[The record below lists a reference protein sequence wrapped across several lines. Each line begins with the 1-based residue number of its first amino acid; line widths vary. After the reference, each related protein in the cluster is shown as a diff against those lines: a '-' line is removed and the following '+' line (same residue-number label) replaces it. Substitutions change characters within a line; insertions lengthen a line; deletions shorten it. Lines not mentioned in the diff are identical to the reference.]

1 MGLLGR
7 FGERSAINAKHAR
20 PQEEPNSQSEQ
31 KRYEFLTFDEIRTLE
46 PVAPCGFDF
55 CNVSYHVRRRIDKAT
70 GEVEESEW
78 CDLEEPNYTRN
89 MQAILHSWYVFS
101 QADRATD
108 GWPSNEYGRI
118 MKEACVLGPSY
129 KDKSRFHY
137 TFGVIKPIPP
147 EPYGDPPR
155 CPVECYVECSV
166 PTGEDAPCT
175 YDNKD
180 TMQFTTRYTQDG
192 SLENGQYVLWRK
204 RDGYML
210 EFDSNKNGYSIY
222 ALKYRQVDG
231 DEGWETISERTEY
244 GVMS

>member
-7 FGERSAINAKHAR
+7 FGERNVINAKHAR
-20 PQEEPNSQSEQ
+20 PQEEPTSQSEQ

-137 TFGVIKPIPP
+137 TFGVIKAIPP
-147 EPYGDPPR
+147 EPYGDPPK
-155 CPVECYVECSV
+155 V
-166 PTGEDAPCT
+166 PCRMLCGMQRAYRRGRAVHLRQQGHDAVNNEVHAGRKP
-175 YDNKD
+175 
-180 TMQFTTRYTQDG
+180 
-192 SLENGQYVLWRK
+192 RK
-204 RDGYML
+204 RAVR
-210 EFDSNKNGYSIY
+210 
-222 ALKYRQVDG
+222 ALAQA
-231 DEGWETISERTEY
+231 
-244 GVMS
+244 

>member
-1 MGLLGR
+1 MGLLER
-7 FGERSAINAKHAR
+7 FGERNVINAKHAR
-20 PQEEPNSQSEQ
+20 PQEEPTSQSEQ

-137 TFGVIKPIPP
+137 TFGVIKAIPP

-155 CPVECYVECSV
+155 CPVECYVE
-166 PTGEDAPCT
+166 
-175 YDNKD
+175 
-180 TMQFTTRYTQDG
+180 
-192 SLENGQYVLWRK
+192 
-204 RDGYML
+204 
-210 EFDSNKNGYSIY
+210 YS
-222 ALKYRQVDG
+222 
-231 DEGWETISERTEY
+231 
-244 GVMS
+244 